1 MYNKLYINFYDLY
14 SPVAS
19 FFLCVCVYVCV
30 CMCVRAFVERERE
43 SNHEQTVCGASRS
56 NLRENEL
63 GGLFRSVTTSSM
75 LGKLNFISTY

>member
-1 MYNKLYINFYDLY
+1 MYNKLYIYFYDLY

-19 FFLCVCVYVCV
+19 SFLCVCVCV

-43 SNHEQTVCGASRS
+43 SNHEQTVCGTSGS

-63 GGLFRSVTTSSM
+63 SGLFRSVTSSM
-75 LGKLNFISTY
+75 PGKLNFISTY